1 MKTLD
6 KFEQLATDSTLT
18 AVILGNPGLTDFELI
33 PPEPL
38 SAEAQAAFHSR
49 DFGFIGVVGVVGGKF
64 RTALAVPLDDATA
77 DALAAAFVQ
86 YVVAKLKLNTKDVTW
101 FENLWALPDSREN

>member
-6 KFEQLATDSTLT
+6 KFEQLASDSTLT
-18 AVILGNPGLTDFELI
+18 AVILGNPALTDFELI
-33 PPEPL
+33 APAPLPPET
-38 SAEAQAAFHSR
+38 QAKFHAR
-49 DFGFIGVVGVVGGKF
+49 NFGFIGVVGVVEGRF

-77 DALAAAFVQ
+77 EALAAAFVQ
-86 YVVAKLKLNTKDVTW
+86 YVVAKLNTKDVTW